1 MMPEYVF
8 YFFIFPWIAVIA
20 SVPGI
25 VITYLLIGVAAAVLN
40 YLPSKKDPVSTE

>member
-25 VITYLLIGVAAAVLN
+25 VITYLLIGLGAAVLN
-40 YLPSKKDPVSTE
+40 YFPSKKTTASTD

>member
-1 MMPEYVF
+1 MMPEFVF

-25 VITYLLIGVAAAVLN
+25 VITYLFIGIGAALLN
-40 YLPSKKDPVSTE
+40 YLPDKETPAQTE